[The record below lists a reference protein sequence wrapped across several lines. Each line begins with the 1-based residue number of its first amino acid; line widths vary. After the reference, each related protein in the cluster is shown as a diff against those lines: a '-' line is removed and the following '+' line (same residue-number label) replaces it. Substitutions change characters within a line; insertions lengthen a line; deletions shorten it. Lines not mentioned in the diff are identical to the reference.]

1 VTNGGL
7 DWSFPTP
14 NAYEI
19 ISSPLIA
26 ADGTVIFGCEDGYL
40 YAVWGSAPPA
50 TNAPWPTFHQN
61 SQRTGLQSTP
71 IAPAEDCGA
80 PFLSNGT
87 NDGHGNFSFLIT
99 GWTNNPNPRWN
110 IYASTNLIAWTN
122 IGTNVGLDPR
132 WGTNTFTDTHATN
145 LPMRFYQLSTNNCCS
160 RVIGFVNLTITRGT
174 NLIAN
179 QLCQVD
185 DSILN
190 FTIGSGSGGA
200 PMNTLEALFLDS
212 WGQTQSP
219 TQIFKW
225 SGTNLES
232 DMYFGY
238 PIGAWYNGG
247 EMTLLPGSSELVS
260 NGTGNSFTTSFVGV
274 LREQQVVQIQ
284 TKSNYLSAMLPVA
297 GAITSITGYV
307 PNNGD
312 IIQLWNGTNY
322 VSHTY
327 TSHTWSN
334 GVPELAVGQGF
345 VLITT
350 NTNNYTWT
358 NTWQNL
364 QPCP

>member
-1 VTNGGL
+1 
-7 DWSFPTP
+7 
-14 NAYEI
+14 
-19 ISSPLIA
+19 
-26 ADGTVIFGCEDGYL
+26 
-40 YAVWGSAPPA
+40 
-50 TNAPWPTFHQN
+50 
-61 SQRTGLQSTP
+61 
-71 IAPAEDCGA
+71 
-80 PFLSNGT
+80 
-87 NDGHGNFSFLIT
+87 
-99 GWTNNPNPRWN
+99 
-110 IYASTNLIAWTN
+110 
-122 IGTNVGLDPR
+122 
-132 WGTNTFTDTHATN
+132 
-145 LPMRFYQLSTNNCCS
+145 MRFYLLSTNNCCS
-160 RVIGFVNLTITRGT
+160 RVIGFVNLTITPGT

-212 WGQTQSP
+212 WGQTQGP

-232 DMYFGY
+232 DMYLY
-238 PIGAWYNGG
+238 VTAPYWLDGG
-247 EMTLLPGSSELVS
+247 EMTLLPGSSEIVS
-260 NGTGNSFTTSFVGV
+260 NGTGHSFTASFIGV

-284 TKSNYLSAMLPVA
+284 TKTNYLSAMLPVA
-297 GAITSITGYV
+297 GAITNITGYV

-327 TSHTWSN
+327 YSSNTWSN

-350 NTNNYTWT
+350 NTNNFTWT

>member
-122 IGTNVGLDPR
+122 IGSNVGLDPT

-145 LPMRFYQLSTNNCCS
+145 LPMRFYLLSTNNCCS
-160 RVIGFVNLTITRGT
+160 RVIGFVNLTITPGT

-185 DSILN
+185 DYILHS
-190 FTIGSGSGGA
+190 TGYL
-200 PMNTLEALFLDS
+200 PMNTLNALFLES
-212 WGQTQSP
+212 WGQTQDP
-219 TQIFKW
+219 TEISKW
-225 SGTNLES
+225 NGQGFDS
-232 DMYFGY
+232 DSFSSQ
-238 PIGAWYNGG
+238 PWNNWYNGG
-247 EMTLLPGSSELVS
+247 DMALLPSSSVLVI
-260 NGTGNSFTTSFVGV
+260 NGTGKSFTTSFVGV

-284 TKSNYLSAMLPVA
+284 TTNNYLSATLPVA
-297 GAITSITGYV
+297 GAITNITGYV
-307 PNNGD
+307 PRNGD
-312 IIQLWNGTNY
+312 TIQLWNGTNY

-327 TSHTWSN
+327 SSKTWSN

-345 VLITT
+345 LLITT

-358 NTWQNL
+358 NTWQNF

>member
-1 VTNGGL
+1 
-7 DWSFPTP
+7 
-14 NAYEI
+14 
-19 ISSPLIA
+19 
-26 ADGTVIFGCEDGYL
+26 
-40 YAVWGSAPPA
+40 
-50 TNAPWPTFHQN
+50 
-61 SQRTGLQSTP
+61 
-71 IAPAEDCGA
+71 
-80 PFLSNGT
+80 
-87 NDGHGNFSFLIT
+87 
-99 GWTNNPNPRWN
+99 
-110 IYASTNLIAWTN
+110 
-122 IGTNVGLDPR
+122 
-132 WGTNTFTDTHATN
+132 
-145 LPMRFYQLSTNNCCS
+145 
-160 RVIGFVNLTITRGT
+160 
-174 NLIAN
+174 
-179 QLCQVD
+179 
-185 DSILN
+185 
-190 FTIGSGSGGA
+190 
-200 PMNTLEALFLDS
+200 
-212 WGQTQSP
+212 
-219 TQIFKW
+219 
-225 SGTNLES
+225 
-232 DMYFGY
+232 
-238 PIGAWYNGG
+238 
-247 EMTLLPGSSELVS
+247 LVS